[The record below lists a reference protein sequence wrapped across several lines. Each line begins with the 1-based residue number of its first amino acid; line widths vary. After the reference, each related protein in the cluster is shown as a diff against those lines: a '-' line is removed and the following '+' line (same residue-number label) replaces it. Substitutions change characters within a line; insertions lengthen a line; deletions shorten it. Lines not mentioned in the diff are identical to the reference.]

1 MEDFGTFWE
10 TGSFPMPDMRAL
22 CPLAFPVRK
31 QKVDTV
37 LEGPPGFG
45 FLPGSP
51 TDRMAGVFLRHVR
64 LGDTPV

>member
-1 MEDFGTFWE
+1 
-10 TGSFPMPDMRAL
+10 MPDMRAL